1 MLNLIAVLESLGYTA
16 TGAKTQKTVLAKKVL
31 GMDAEEAKT
40 TFMFSVEEVEEILKH
55 LANGKG
61 KYRAAAEGALLNAD
75 NTYLTFTDEYV
86 APAKPAKKKTKTK
99 ADLIEENEAL
109 KAEIEELRARLED
122 LENGRLTN
130 L

>member
-1 MLNLIAVLESLGYTA
+1 MENLGYTA

-40 TFMFSVEEVEEILKH
+40 TFMFSVDEVEQILTH
-55 LANGKG
+55 LAEGKG
-61 KYRAAAEGALLNAD
+61 KYKAAAEGALANP
-75 NTYLTFTDEYV
+75 NKFYTTFTEEYV
-86 APAKPAKKKTKTK
+86 APTKPAKKKTKTK
-99 ADLIEENEAL
+99 AELVEENEAL

-122 LENGRLTN
+122 LEDGRLTN